1 MNLNVSPSKQ
11 SGLSLIELM
20 IALLLGTF
28 LTVGLVQIFSSNS
41 QSFRVVEASARAQES
56 GRFGADILSRALRNA
71 GFYGCFP
78 LEGVTNNLDV
88 SDSDYD
94 PALHDFQFQGITA
107 ESSLRPTDA
116 IAGTDFF
123 VTMGVRRAGAS
134 VASTAQ
140 VNSASFTVNERG
152 DLETGDIILITDC
165 INGDI
170 FELSN
175 VQGGTGG
182 ATITL
187 VANSGNGEPG
197 NDFSGN
203 SPPGCTTTQNCLSAV
218 YGEGSDVFRTYSEA
232 YFIATGASGEPGLFM
247 RDRNGTTFELVS
259 GVIDMR
265 LRFGEGQPATGVQD
279 WKLPSDSTLDW
290 DSVLAVEVSLLV
302 RGGEDEVLQTRSRLC
317 YPSWT
322 DCSGV
327 KNWTAQDDRLYRAFN
342 FTAAIR
348 NRI

>member
-1 MNLNVSPSKQ
+1 
-11 SGLSLIELM
+11 M

-41 QSFRVVEASARAQES
+41 QSFRVTEASARAQES
-56 GRFGADILSRALRNA
+56 GRFGADILARALRNA

-78 LEGVTNNLDV
+78 LNGVTNNLDT
-88 SDSDYD
+88 DDDDYD

-107 ESSLRPTDA
+107 DSSLRPTGA
-116 IAGTDFF
+116 ATGTDFF

-134 VASTAQ
+134 IASTAQ
-140 VNSASFTVNERG
+140 VNSASFTVNDAG
-152 DLETGDIILITDC
+152 DLEGGDIILVTNCVD
-165 INGDI
+165 GDL

-203 SPPGCTTTQNCLSAV
+203 SPPGCTGTNCLSAL
-218 YGEGSDVFRTYSEA
+218 YGEGSDVFRTYSET
-232 YFIATGASGEPGLFM
+232 YFIGTGVSGEPGLFM
-247 RDRNGTTFELVS
+247 RGKSGSTFELVS
-259 GVIDMR
+259 GVVDMQ
-265 LRFGEGQPATGVQD
+265 LRFGEGPPATGVQN
-279 WKLPSDSTLDW
+279 WKLSSDSTLDW

-302 RGGEDEVLQTRSRLC
+302 QGGDKEVLQSKSTLC

-322 DCSGV
+322 DCSGG
-327 KNWTAQDDRLYRAFN
+327 KNWTATDDRLYRAFN